1 MFLSDVEDGSSIFID
16 ANVFVYHFSRQS
28 IYNSSCSAFLQRIE
42 RGAIKG
48 ITSTFVVQ
56 EATHRMMML
65 EAAQILVGITRRD
78 LVKYLKSHPE
88 VVKELPAHRS
98 IPDKI
103 SSFNLKIV
111 SPDISAITGSQE
123 IKKEYGLLSN
133 DALLVY
139 IMKDTVLADLASN
152 DSDFERLDF
161 IRLYRP
167 AQNS

>member
-1 MFLSDVEDGSSIFID
+1 MIHKNIG
-16 ANVFVYHFSRQS
+16 
-28 IYNSSCSAFLQRIE
+28 IYEN
-42 RGAIKG
+42 G

-65 EAAQILVGITRRD
+65 EAAQVLAGIQRRD

-88 VVKELPAHRS
+88 LVKELPAHRS
-98 IPDKI
+98 IPDKV

-111 SPDISAITGSQE
+111 SPDITTLARSQE

-139 IMKDTVLADLASN
+139 IMKDTGLTNLASN

-167 AQNS
+167 TPNS

>member
-1 MFLSDVEDGSSIFID
+1 
-16 ANVFVYHFSRQS
+16 
-28 IYNSSCSAFLQRIE
+28 
-42 RGAIKG
+42 
-48 ITSTFVVQ
+48 
-56 EATHRMMML
+56 MMML
-65 EAAQILVGITRRD
+65 EAAQVLAGIQRRD

-88 VVKELPAHRS
+88 LVKELPAHRS
-98 IPDKI
+98 IPDKV

-111 SPDISAITGSQE
+111 SPDITTLARSQE

-139 IMKDTVLADLASN
+139 IMKDTGLTNLASN

-167 AQNS
+167 TPNS